1 MTDRQALRATI
12 DKAKRFNYQKVV
24 MRITRAE
31 EMLDELEAAEKRI
44 AELEAREV
52 NLPKYCVA
60 EVMLLS
66 GFDRQYAEGWCAGN
80 DNAIHEIRAAGIT
93 VKGDSE

>member
-31 EMLDELEAAEKRI
+31 EMLDELDAAEKRI

-60 EVMLLS
+60 KVMLFSYTLL
-66 GFDRQYAEGWCAGN
+66 RPEQPAEQHCATEKN
-80 DNAIHEIRAAGIT
+80 RWRSSN
-93 VKGDSE
+93 